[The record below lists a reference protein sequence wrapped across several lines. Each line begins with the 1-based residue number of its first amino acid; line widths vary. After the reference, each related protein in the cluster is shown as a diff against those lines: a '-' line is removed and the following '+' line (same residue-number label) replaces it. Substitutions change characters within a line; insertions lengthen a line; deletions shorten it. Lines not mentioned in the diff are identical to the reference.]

1 MSDFGVS
8 KALPKLSKHKADEI
22 VDFIKNSLGAANQ
35 NELSLLREQDFYNQ
49 NILTKIQCRRLFK
62 YWKTGWY

>member
-8 KALPKLSKHKADEI
+8 KALPKLSKLKVDEI

-35 NELSLLREQDFYNQ
+35 NDLSLLEEQDFYDK
-49 NILTKIQCRRLFK
+49 NILTKIQCRRLFD
-62 YWKTGWY
+62 YWKTGWH